1 MFFHIKSKYHCITFL
16 FALLLPA
23 SPKFLPPTLPKHY
36 NHICMYMYEKYIN
49 QNVRSIFCYFCVSGL
64 ITLHWTINCGLIPGR
79 S

>member
-36 NHICMYMYEKYIN
+36 DHICMYMYEKYIN
-49 QNVRSIFCYFCVSGL
+49 TKCLVHFLLFLCFRADHF
-64 ITLHWTINCGLIPGR
+64 TLDNYGLIPGR
-79 S
+79 G